1 MTPEVAPRRAWAA
14 LIVLSLA
21 ACAFVS
27 TELLPI
33 GLLTLIADDLHRS
46 RSQIGLLV
54 GGYAIVVVLTS
65 IPLTLLTQHI
75 PRRRLLGATL
85 LLFAVANLAGA
96 LAGTYAVLAVARL
109 ATALTQALFW
119 SIVAPVASG
128 LFPVAVR
135 GRVVGL
141 FATGPALAPVLGVPL
156 CTWIGQQAGWRAAF
170 AFMAGFGVLATVA
183 VVALIPSYRP
193 SAGGA
198 ARGTAPDRRAFRAL
212 LTGIAIAITGFLTFT
227 TYLTVFLLD
236 VSGFA
241 ESALPALL
249 LVSGLAGTAGAF
261 VVSRTL
267 DPHPI
272 GTLLAALSVG
282 VSSLTGLFL
291 LGPRPAAA
299 VVLVAGSGFAYAAF
313 ATSVQ
318 GRMLVV
324 APGSTDLASAGV
336 STAFNAGI
344 AAGSLLGGALLPQ
357 LGSRPLALVGA
368 LLTAVALVTLAMNGR
383 RRGPGQDRRAWAART
398 RALLLG
404 AIDPSGR

>member
-14 LIVLSLA
+14 LVVLSVA
-21 ACAFVS
+21 AFAFVS

-54 GGYAIVVVLTS
+54 GGYAIVVVLAS
-65 IPLTLLTQHI
+65 IPLTLVTQHV
-75 PRRRLLGATL
+75 PRRQLLGATL
-85 LLFAVANLAGA
+85 LLFAAANLAGA

-119 SIVAPVASG
+119 SIVTPVVSG

-135 GRVVGL
+135 GRMVGL

-170 AFMAGFGVLATVA
+170 AFMAGFGVLATV
-183 VVALIPSYRP
+183 VVIALIPSYRP
-193 SAGGA
+193 GSGGA
-198 ARGTAPDRRAFRAL
+198 ALGTAPDRRAFAML
-212 LTGIAIAITGFLTFT
+212 LVAVAVGITGFLTFT
-227 TYLTVFLLD
+227 TYMTAFYLD

-241 ESALPALL
+241 ESVLPALL
-249 LVSGLAGTAGAF
+249 FVSGAAGTVGAF

-267 DPHPI
+267 DVYPI
-272 GTLLAALSVG
+272 GTLLGALGVG
-282 VSSLTGLFL
+282 VGSLAGLFL
-291 LGPRPAAA
+291 LGALQPA
-299 VVLVAGSGFAYAAF
+299 VVVLIAGGGFAYTAF

-324 APGSTDLASAGV
+324 APGSTDMASAGV

-357 LGSRPLALVGA
+357 VGSRPLALVGA
-368 LLTAVALVTLAMNGR
+368 LLTTVALITLAVDGR
-383 RRGPGQDRRAWAART
+383 RERGNRT
-398 RALLLG
+398 AFATTIGERPTAS
-404 AIDPSGR
+404 P

>member
-1 MTPEVAPRRAWAA
+1 MTPDVVPRRAWAA

-21 ACAFVS
+21 AFAFVS

-54 GGYAIVVVLTS
+54 SGYAIVVVLGS

-75 PRRRLLGATL
+75 PRRQLLGATL
-85 LLFAVANLAGA
+85 LLFAAANLAGA

-119 SIVAPVASG
+119 SIVTPVVSG
-128 LFPVAVR
+128 LFPVPVR
-135 GRVVGL
+135 GRMVGL

-170 AFMAGFGVLATVA
+170 AAMAGFGVVATV
-183 VVALIPSYRP
+183 VVFALIPSYRP
-193 SAGGA
+193 SSGGA
-198 ARGTAPDRRAFRAL
+198 ARGTAPDRRAFATL
-212 LTGIAIAITGFLTFT
+212 LGAVAIGITGFLTFT
-227 TYLTVFLLD
+227 TYMTVFLLD

-241 ESALPALL
+241 ASALPALL
-249 LVSGLAGTAGAF
+249 FASGVAGTAGAI

-267 DPHPI
+267 DVHPI
-272 GTLLAALSVG
+272 GTLLAALGVG
-282 VSSLTGLFL
+282 VASLTGLFL
-291 LGPRPAAA
+291 LGALPVAAA
-299 VVLVAGSGFAYAAF
+299 VLLAGGGFAYSAF
-313 ATSVQ
+313 ATGVQ

-324 APGSTDLASAGV
+324 APGSTDMASAGV

-344 AAGSLLGGALLPQ
+344 AAGSLLGGVLLPQ

-368 LLTAVALVTLAMNGR
+368 LLAAIALCTLAIDSRRASGARFAVATKAG
-383 RRGPGQDRRAWAART
+383 
-398 RALLLG
+398 
-404 AIDPSGR
+404 

>member
-1 MTPEVAPRRAWAA
+1 MTPDVAPRRAWAA

-54 GGYAIVVVLTS
+54 GGYAIVVVLAS
-65 IPLTLLTQHI
+65 IPLTVLTRHI
-75 PRRRLLGATL
+75 PRRQLLGATL
-85 LLFAVANLAGA
+85 LLFAAANLAGA

-119 SIVAPVASG
+119 SIVAPVVSG
-128 LFPVAVR
+128 LFPAAVR
-135 GRVVGL
+135 GRMVGL

-170 AFMAGFGVLATVA
+170 VFMAGIGVLATVA
-183 VVALIPSYRP
+183 VVVLVPSYRP
-193 SAGGA
+193 GSGGA
-198 ARGTAPDRRAFRAL
+198 ARGTAPDRRAFTAL
-212 LTGIAIAITGFLTFT
+212 LVAVAVGITGFLTFT
-227 TYLTVFLLD
+227 TYMTAFYLD
-236 VSGFA
+236 VSGFT

-249 LVSGLAGTAGAF
+249 FASGAAGTVGAF

-267 DPHPI
+267 DVHPI
-272 GTLLAALSVG
+272 GTLLAALGVG
-282 VSSLTGLFL
+282 AGSLAGLFL
-291 LGPRPAAA
+291 LGAWQPA
-299 VVLVAGSGFAYAAF
+299 VVVLILGGGFAYTAF
-313 ATSVQ
+313 ATGTQ
-318 GRMLVV
+318 GRMLAV
-324 APGSTDLASAGV
+324 APGSTDMASAGV

-357 LGSRPLALVGA
+357 VGSRPLALVGA
-368 LLTAVALVTLAMNGR
+368 LLIVVALSTLAMDGR
-383 RRGPGQDRRAWAART
+383 RSRGNRVEI
-398 RALLLG
+398 G
-404 AIDPSGR
+404 ANAGA

>member
-1 MTPEVAPRRAWAA
+1 MTPDVAPRRAWAA

-21 ACAFVS
+21 AFAFVS

-54 GGYAIVVVLTS
+54 GGYAIVVVLAS
-65 IPLTLLTQHI
+65 IPLTVLTQRV
-75 PRRRLLGATL
+75 PRRQLLGATL
-85 LLFAVANLAGA
+85 LLFAAANLAGA

-119 SIVAPVASG
+119 SIVTPVVSG

-135 GRVVGL
+135 GRMVGL

-170 AFMAGFGVLATVA
+170 AFMAGFGVLATVV
-183 VVALIPSYRP
+183 VVALLPSYRP
-193 SAGGA
+193 SSGGA
-198 ARGTAPDRRAFRAL
+198 ALGTAPDRRAFTVL
-212 LTGIAIAITGFLTFT
+212 LVAVAVGITGFLTFT
-227 TYLTVFLLD
+227 TYMTAFLLD

-241 ESALPALL
+241 VSALPALL
-249 LVSGLAGTAGAF
+249 FGSGLAGTVGAF

-267 DPHPI
+267 DVHPV
-272 GTLLAALSVG
+272 GTLQAALGVG
-282 VSSLTGLFL
+282 VGSLIGLFL
-291 LGPRPAAA
+291 LGTLQPAA
-299 VVLVAGSGFAYAAF
+299 VVLFTVGGFAYTAF
-313 ATSVQ
+313 ATSTQ

-324 APGSTDLASAGV
+324 APGSTDMASAGV

-357 LGSRPLALVGA
+357 LGPRPLALVGA
-368 LLTAVALVTLAMNGR
+368 LLTAVALSTLAADAGR
-383 RRGPGQDRRAWAART
+383 GRGARVKIGASAAER
-398 RALLLG
+398 
-404 AIDPSGR
+404 PSTSP